1 MNVEERILQAYA
13 NEDNPPPPPMDP
25 ALMASP
31 DDQMLQPAPQGQ
43 RVVAPET
50 GGELGFGEY
59 LDQVFTTIGDIP
71 DMAIRGALRGLG
83 ETAHTIGLVDDNQI
97 TKWRGIMD
105 ASSDL
110 AVQQGVNPVA
120 AGFGEGVGQVGA
132 AALPVFKV
140 LRAAGIGRVAAG
152 LIAEGFGGS
161 VAVNPDDPNMGN
173 LAKELLVEPG
183 SNTPFA
189 QAMDLLATNPD
200 DPEIVNRA
208 RNAIQDAGLGLAFEG
223 LLKSPDMVRS
233 MVERWKAGKSP
244 IPVGMS
250 IEDVTP
256 KTATPV
262 AHSFKAEEGNP
273 NSIINM
279 LYNTEHGGFPTPPD
293 GGRWNKAKLAEYLE
307 KQATEAGTRIEKFDN
322 AAQETI
328 SDRIANEAVAALS
341 REGNASDW
349 YNSKIIEMNET
360 LRQLHPELED
370 GSVNEG
376 VFKLGLALTSNGT
389 TVGDNLKFAE
399 HVYQVFKDTGKFPN
413 DLSSME
419 AALGGFGKEGPIL
432 VKSFQKANVL
442 IDELGVDGFVEF
454 LNTPITVGELKKM
467 GFGVSKENVGFKTHG
482 SIIFGPKIGAGFYQ
496 NLRGN
501 FEPVTFDRWWVA
513 SWGRWTGNAI
523 NKATDKAQAK
533 QLDRFATAIGKKYD
547 NPEDAINEAH
557 QIFAEYKKNNF
568 QPRTELNK
576 AAQRLSEG
584 ATITMREEPGA
595 GGDRAFMRATVQRA
609 VEKLR
614 ELGYNVTPAD
624 LQATVWYPEK
634 ELHGALGIGNGRSAP
649 DDYAAAARRLVEER
663 NAGN

>member
-1 MNVEERILQAYA
+1 MDIDQRLRQAYE

-31 DDQMLQPAPQGQ
+31 DDQMLQPALPTA
-43 RVVAPET
+43 RPEPLY
-50 GGELGFGEY
+50 GGEPSISNREELTTREKLQRLTEQVGVEYFGLDERNAVDFGKTIWGAGADDVGAPGAVEGLGFADLIGADLIFMLEEGYNRLQRGSVMGDRGDVAQGIAEIGIGAISAIPGGKAAVRVGE
-59 LDQVFTTIGDIP
+59 QI
-71 DMAIRGALRGLG
+71 IRG
-83 ETAHTIGLVDDNQI
+83 
-97 TKWRGIMD
+97 
-105 ASSDL
+105 
-110 AVQQGVNPVA
+110 PVKD
-120 AGFGEGVGQVGA
+120 FYE
-132 AALPVFKV
+132 
-140 LRAAGIGRVAAG
+140 
-152 LIAEGFGGS
+152 E
-161 VAVNPDDPNMGN
+161 
-173 LAKELLVEPG
+173 
-183 SNTPFA
+183 
-189 QAMDLLATNPD
+189 
-200 DPEIVNRA
+200 
-208 RNAIQDAGLGLAFEG
+208 AI
-223 LLKSPDMVRS
+223 
-233 MVERWKAGKSP
+233 ERWQAGKSP